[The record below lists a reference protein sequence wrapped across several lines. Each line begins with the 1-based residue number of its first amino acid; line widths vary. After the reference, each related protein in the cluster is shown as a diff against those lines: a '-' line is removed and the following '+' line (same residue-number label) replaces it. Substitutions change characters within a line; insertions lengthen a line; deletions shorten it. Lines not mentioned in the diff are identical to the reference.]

1 MGLRLAFFGTPDAAV
16 PSLER
21 LADAGHDI
29 ALVITQPDR
38 PKGRGYEPAPS
49 PVKRAALARG
59 LPVSEPLKI
68 RQPEFV
74 DTLRG
79 LGLEVMVVVAYG
91 KIIPQTIIDIPPLG
105 IVNVHFS
112 LLPAYRGA
120 APVEWAVANGE
131 TRTGVTTMRIDAG
144 LDTGDILLQREV
156 EIGPEETAAELSR
169 RLASMGADLLV
180 ETLEGLPTGAV
191 TPLPQDHSRATYAPM
206 LTREDGRIDWSWP
219 ALKIHNRVR
228 GFQPWPGA
236 YCLFRGRLLHIWK
249 TRPTPETVSGPPGT
263 LHPQRRRL
271 LVACGE
277 ETALELLELQ
287 LEGRK
292 RLPVEAFLAG
302 QRIVEGERL
311 ESAPLPA

>member
-68 RQPEFV
+68 RQPEFI

-91 KIIPQTIIDIPPLG
+91 KIIPQAIIDIPPLG

-120 APVEWAVANGE
+120 APVEWAIANGE

-169 RLASMGADLLV
+169 RLAPMGADLLL
-180 ETLEGLPTGAV
+180 ETLEELRTGAV
-191 TPLPQDHSRATYAPM
+191 TPRPQDHSRATYAPM
-206 LTREDGRIDWSWP
+206 LTKEDGRIDWSWP
-219 ALKIHNRVR
+219 ALKIHHRVR

-236 YCLFRGRLLHIWK
+236 YCLFRGRLLHIWR

-277 ETALELLELQ
+277 DTALELMELQ

-302 QRIVEGERL
+302 QRVVEGERL
-311 ESAPLPA
+311 EPAPLPG

>member
-21 LADAGHDI
+21 LADTGHDI

-180 ETLEGLPTGAV
+180 ETLEGLRTGAV
-191 TPLPQDHSRATYAPM
+191 TPRPQDHSRATYAPM

>member
-68 RQPEFV
+68 RQTEFI

-91 KIIPQTIIDIPPLG
+91 KIIPQAIIDIPPLG

-131 TRTGVTTMRIDAG
+131 TLTGVTTMRIDAG

-156 EIGPEETAAELSR
+156 EIGTEETAAELSR
-169 RLASMGADLLV
+169 RLASIGADLLL
-180 ETLEGLPTGAV
+180 ETLEGLRTGAV
-191 TPLPQDHSRATYAPM
+191 TPRPQDHSRATYAPM
-206 LTREDGRIDWSWP
+206 LTKEDGRIDWSWP

-236 YCLFRGRLLHIWK
+236 YCLFRGRLLHIWR
-249 TRPTPETVSGPPGT
+249 TRPTPETVSGPPGA

-277 ETALELLELQ
+277 DTALELMELQ

-302 QRIVEGERL
+302 QRVVEGERL
-311 ESAPLPA
+311 EPAPLPG

>member
-21 LADAGHDI
+21 LADTGHEI
-29 ALVITQPDR
+29 ALVVTQPDR

-180 ETLEGLPTGAV
+180 ETLEGLRTGAV
-191 TPLPQDHSRATYAPM
+191 TPRPQDHSRATYAPM

-236 YCLFRGRLLHIWK
+236 YCLFRGRLLHIWR

-277 ETALELLELQ
+277 ETALELMELQ

-292 RLPVEAFLAG
+292 RLPVETFLAG

>member
-1 MGLRLAFFGTPDAAV
+1 VGLRLAFFGTPEAAV

-29 ALVITQPDR
+29 ALVVTQPDR
-38 PKGRGYEPAPS
+38 PKGRGYVPAPS

-59 LPVSEPLKI
+59 LPVSEPPKI
-68 RQPEFV
+68 RQPEFI

-79 LGLEVMVVVAYG
+79 LGLEAMVVVAYG
-91 KIIPQTIIDIPPLG
+91 KIIPQAIIDIPPLG

-131 TRTGVTTMRIDAG
+131 SRTGVTTMRIDAG

-169 RLASMGADLLV
+169 RLASMGADLLL
-180 ETLEGLPTGAV
+180 ETLDGLRTGAV
-191 TPLPQDHSRATYAPM
+191 TPRPQDHSRATYAPM
-206 LTREDGRIDWSWP
+206 LTKEDGRIDWSWP

-228 GFQPWPGA
+228 AFQPWPGA
-236 YCLFRGRLLHIWK
+236 YCLFRGRLLHIWR

-271 LVACGE
+271 LAACGE
-277 ETALELLELQ
+277 DTALELMELQ

-302 QRIVEGERL
+302 QRVEEGERL
-311 ESAPLPA
+311 EPAPLAG